1 MAAALDMARRGIG
14 FTSPNP
20 PVGAVIVRDEQIIGQ
35 GYHRKAGEPHAEV
48 EALRDAMQRNPKAIA
63 GATLYVTLE
72 PCCTTG
78 RTPPCTEAIRAARI
92 GRVVYGCQ
100 DPNPAHAGRADAVLH
115 EARIALTA
123 GVEEQACKEII
134 RPFAKWINTG
144 LPYVIAKAGQS
155 LDGRITRPAGES
167 QWITSDA
174 ARAHSRRIR
183 QRVDAIIIGAETL
196 RRDNPRLTLRDAD
209 VGQGKLQPYRVVM
222 TRSGDLPQDCH
233 LFTDEHRDR
242 TMILKGFEFD
252 EVLVELGQRGVLSV
266 LVEGGGLILGSAFA
280 SRQVD
285 EVIWYIAP
293 RICGGGRPSVSGIPL
308 LESVELEQV
317 KVLPLGDNVCVSGY
331 PVWP

>member
-144 LPYVIAKAGQS
+144 LPYVRVWMDASLGLPASHSGSRVMRLELIAAGFVSEWMPSSSALRHCAGTILASLYEMPMWAKAS
-155 LDGRITRPAGES
+155 CSPIEWS
-167 QWITSDA
+167 
-174 ARAHSRRIR
+174 
-183 QRVDAIIIGAETL
+183 
-196 RRDNPRLTLRDAD
+196 
-209 VGQGKLQPYRVVM
+209 
-222 TRSGDLPQDCH
+222 
-233 LFTDEHRDR
+233 
-242 TMILKGFEFD
+242 
-252 EVLVELGQRGVLSV
+252 
-266 LVEGGGLILGSAFA
+266 
-280 SRQVD
+280 
-285 EVIWYIAP
+285 
-293 RICGGGRPSVSGIPL
+293 
-308 LESVELEQV
+308 
-317 KVLPLGDNVCVSGY
+317 
-331 PVWP
+331 